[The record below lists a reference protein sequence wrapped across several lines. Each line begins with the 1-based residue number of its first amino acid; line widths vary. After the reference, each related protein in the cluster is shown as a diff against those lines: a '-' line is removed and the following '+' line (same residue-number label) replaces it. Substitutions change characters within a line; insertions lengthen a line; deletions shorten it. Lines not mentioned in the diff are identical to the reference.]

1 MQKANRLEKRKTIL
15 WLLLIYICSVAVR
28 YILALATKN
37 FPTVYIDEYLY
48 YSLGRSIATKGSL
61 LLYGQPAEYN
71 YIIYP
76 LVLSPIYL
84 LFSHGTNYF
93 RAIQL
98 WNILIMSL
106 SVFPIYGLCNAIV
119 QKRKTALW
127 LTGLFM
133 ALPCFIL
140 GEFVFSEAVIY
151 PLFYTLMYCV
161 YRYLREDKIKYTV
174 WTGILGALL
183 YHTKPGAVVPAV
195 LALLLFGG
203 KAIRKKSGR
212 NGVQVL
218 AGLGC
223 LAVLFLAIKLIAEQV
238 LGYSGVLLSVYD
250 YQASFAE
257 TIGNEYFFR
266 TLGKYPY
273 YYILAGGILPTLVS
287 VWRFPEYDRED
298 KQYYLLVIL
307 SSLLT
312 MIGTAWVANRPEEK
326 NILFLRYVEMY
337 LPILF
342 VFSIRPERES
352 REISGRARRTTE
364 VLCFMLLAYVTAC
377 TVIWGSTTGI
387 GEAKETHFLI
397 SLAALFTRNVM
408 GIANIIVIFLAGLT
422 LFLLFR
428 KTERQTM
435 TKACSV
441 ILVVLAIVNNLEAYL
456 TTGRNT
462 NWKLEE
468 ETTEIHQLIG
478 DKEFVYVYAADQCDY
493 GLDINSRQNIC
504 WVTEADFMNCI
515 LRTHG
520 YYSPFVPSSSRGMNA
535 INETPDTDLLIVSEN
550 IYQKYRFSKNTSK
563 FISSQDSFEVV
574 RFPSG
579 ARIVDCVLTKV
590 TTKEGA
596 KDTYALIVYN
606 EEWLT
611 HPVKISL
618 EIESPVDQEI
628 VISADTDHTAAL
640 KAGRFTYEIGTS
652 NPVTEYFISVKD
664 SDVQFHD
671 FSITAITATE

>member
-1 MQKANRLEKRKTIL
+1 MQKVNRLEKSKTIL
-15 WLLLIYICSVAVR
+15 WLLLIYVCSVTLR
-28 YILALATKN
+28 YILALATRD

-48 YSLGRSIATKGSL
+48 YSLGRSVATKGSL

-71 YIIYP
+71 YVIYP
-76 LVLSPIYL
+76 LILSPIYL
-84 LFSHGTNYF
+84 LFGHGTNFF

-106 SVFPIYGLCNAIV
+106 SVFPIYGLCNAMI

-174 WTGILGALL
+174 WTGILGAVL
-183 YHTKPGAVVPAV
+183 YHTKPGAVVPAL

-223 LAVLFLAIKLIAEQV
+223 LAVLFFAIKLIAEQM
-238 LGYSGVLLSVYD
+238 LGYSGALLSVYD

-257 TIGNEYFFR
+257 EIGNEYFFR

-273 YYILAGGILPTLVS
+273 YYILAGGILPVMVS
-287 VWRFPEYDRED
+287 IWRFPEYDRED

-307 SSLLT
+307 GSLLT
-312 MIGTAWVANRPEEK
+312 IIGTAWIANRPEK
-326 NILFLRYVEMY
+326 KDILFLRYVEMY

-342 VFSIRPERES
+342 VFSIRPEKES
-352 REISGRARRTTE
+352 REISNRSRMAAE
-364 VLCFMLLAYVTAC
+364 ILCFILLAYVTVC

-387 GEAKETHFLI
+387 GESKETHFLV
-397 SLAALFTRNVM
+397 SLAALFTQNVM
-408 GIANIIVIFLAGLT
+408 GIANIIIIFLAGLT

-428 KTERQTM
+428 KTERQTL
-435 TKACSV
+435 TKICCV
-441 ILVVLAIVNNLEAYL
+441 ILVLLAIVNNLEGYL

-462 NWKLEE
+462 SRRLEA
-468 ETTEIHQLIG
+468 ETTEIHKLIG
-478 DKEFVYVYAADQCDY
+478 DREFVYVYAADQCDY
-493 GLDINSRQNIC
+493 GLDINSRRNIC

-520 YYSPFVPSSSRGMNA
+520 YYTPFVPTSSRGMNA
-535 INETPDTDLLIVSEN
+535 VNETPDTDILIISEN
-550 IYQKYRFSKNTSK
+550 IYQQYRFSKNTSQ
-563 FISSQDSFEVV
+563 FISAENSFDVV
-574 RFPSG
+574 SFPKG
-579 ARIVDCVLTKV
+579 ERIVDCVLTKV
-590 TTKEGA
+590 SKKEDA
-596 KDTYALIVYN
+596 KETYALIVYN

-611 HPVKISL
+611 NPVKISL

-628 VISADTDHTAAL
+628 VITSDTDHTAAL

-652 NPVTEYFISVKD
+652 TPVTEYFISLKD

-671 FSITAITATE
+671 FSISVAAAE

>member
-1 MQKANRLEKRKTIL
+1 MQKMNRQGNRKTVL
-15 WLLLIYICSVAVR
+15 WLLLIYACSVIVR
-28 YILALATKN
+28 YILAMATRN

-48 YSLGRSIATKGSL
+48 YNLGRSVATKGSL

-84 LFSHGTNYF
+84 LFGHGTNYF

-140 GEFVFSEAVIY
+140 GEFIFSEAVIY
-151 PLFYTLMYCV
+151 PMFYTLMYCV
-161 YRYLREDKIKYTV
+161 YRYLRDDKIKYTV
-174 WTGILGALL
+174 WIGILGALL

-212 NGVQVL
+212 NGIQVL

-223 LAVLFLAIKLIAEQV
+223 LAVLFFAVKLIAEQV
-238 LGYSGVLLSVYD
+238 LGYSGSLLSVYD
-250 YQASFAE
+250 YQSSFAE

-266 TLGKYPY
+266 TVGKYPY
-273 YYILAGGILPTLVS
+273 YFILAGGILPFMVS
-287 VWRFPEYDRED
+287 MWRFPEYDRED

-307 SSLLT
+307 GSLLT

-326 NILFLRYVEMY
+326 DILFLRYVEMY

-342 VFSIRPERES
+342 VFSIRPKKES
-352 REISGRARRTTE
+352 REISGRACRTTKI
-364 VLCFMLLAYVTAC
+364 LCFILLAYVTVC

-387 GEAKETHFLI
+387 GEPKETHFLI

-408 GIANIIVIFLAGLT
+408 GIANIIVIFLTGLT

-428 KTERQTM
+428 KIEKQLL
-435 TKACSV
+435 TKICCV
-441 ILVVLAIVNNLEAYL
+441 LLVALAIVNNLEAYL

-462 NWKLEE
+462 NRRLED

-478 DKEFVYVYAADQCDY
+478 DKEFVYVYAEDQCDY

-504 WVTEADFMNCI
+504 WATAADFMNCI

-535 INETPDTDLLIVSEN
+535 VNETPDTDLLIVSEN
-550 IYQKYRFSKNTSK
+550 IYQQYRFSENTTR
-563 FISSQDSFEVV
+563 FISAADSFEVIKFL
-574 RFPSG
+574 RG
-579 ARIVDCVLTKV
+579 ERIVDCVLTKV
-590 TTKEGA
+590 STKADA
-596 KDTYALIVYN
+596 KETYALIVYN

-628 VISADTDHTAAL
+628 IISSDTDHTAAL
-640 KAGRFTYEIGTS
+640 NAGRFTYEIGTS
-652 NPVTEYFISVKD
+652 SPVTEYFISVKD

-671 FSITAITATE
+671 FSITAVTATE

>member
-1 MQKANRLEKRKTIL
+1 MQKANRLEKRKTVL
-15 WLLLIYICSVAVR
+15 WLLLIYACSVTVR
-28 YILALATKN
+28 YILALATRN

-48 YSLGRSIATKGSL
+48 YSLGRSVATKGSL

-76 LVLSPIYL
+76 LILSPIYL
-84 LFSHGTNYF
+84 LFGHGTNYF

-106 SVFPIYGLCNAIV
+106 SVFPIYGLCNAIT

-140 GEFVFSEAVIY
+140 GEFIFSEAVIY
-151 PLFYTLMYCV
+151 PLFFTLMYCI

-203 KAIRKKSGR
+203 KAIRKKSGK
-212 NGVQVL
+212 NGIQVL

-223 LAVLFLAIKLIAEQV
+223 LVALFFIIKLIAEKV
-238 LGYSGVLLSVYD
+238 LGYTGALLSVYD

-257 TIGNEYFFR
+257 EIGNEYFFK
-266 TLGKYPY
+266 TVGKYPY
-273 YYILAGGILPTLVS
+273 YYILAGGILPFLVS

-298 KQYYLLVIL
+298 KQFYLLVIL
-307 SSLLT
+307 GSLLT
-312 MIGTAWVANRPEEK
+312 MIGTAWVSNRPEEK
-326 NILFLRYVEMY
+326 DILFLRYVEMY

-342 VFSIRPERES
+342 TFSIRPEKEQ
-352 REISGRARRTTE
+352 REISVRSRRTTE
-364 VLCFMLLAYVTAC
+364 ILCFILLAYVTVC

-397 SLAALFTRNVM
+397 SLAALFTQNVM

-428 KTERQTM
+428 KTEKQTL
-435 TKACSV
+435 TKICCV
-441 ILVVLAIVNNLEAYL
+441 ILVLLAIVHNLEGYL

-462 NWKLEE
+462 NRRLET
-468 ETTEIHQLIG
+468 ETTEIHRLIG

-504 WVTEADFMNCI
+504 WATEADFMNCI

-535 INETPDTDLLIVSEN
+535 VYETPDTDTLIISEN
-550 IYQKYRFSKNTSK
+550 IYQNYRFSKNTSQ
-563 FISSQDSFEVV
+563 FISAEDSFEVV
-574 RFPSG
+574 SFPKG
-579 ARIVDCVLTKV
+579 ERVVDCLLTKV
-590 TTKEGA
+590 STKEDA
-596 KDTYALIVYN
+596 KATYALIVYN

-611 HPVKISL
+611 NPVKISL

-628 VISADTDHTAAL
+628 IISSDTDHIADL
-640 KAGRFTYEIGTS
+640 QAGRLTYEIATS
-652 NPVTEYFISVKD
+652 NPVTEYFISLKD

-671 FSITAITATE
+671 FSITAVTATE